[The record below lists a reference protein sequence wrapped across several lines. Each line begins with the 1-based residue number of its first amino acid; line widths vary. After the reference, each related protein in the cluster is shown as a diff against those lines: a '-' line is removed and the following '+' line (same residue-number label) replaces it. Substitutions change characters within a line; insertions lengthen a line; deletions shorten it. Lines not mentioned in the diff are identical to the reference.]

1 MLMSQPGKPGQ
12 SIQFSHTEATTLSD
26 SASTPSQIGSRLSIS
41 LLTVDLTS
49 SLSPSA
55 RCWGHVRSRLP
66 LHRLIVAV
74 VRSRVPTRIIVDR
87 RTRQPAVCPQTGGS
101 RPSQSLLPS
110 LALPSS
116 RRNGSTLLPSS
127 KCSTRPMTTPSKGNR
142 STLPQVPIALVD
154 LDRLAPLDGP
164 FLPNTT
170 TPPRPLHRPIT
181 TRDPLLIPPT
191 ITSTATTTA
200 PRPAQRHRPLRGT
213 ATTRTTLEGR
223 QPTAKT

>member
-1 MLMSQPGKPGQ
+1 MSHPGLPGQ
-12 SIQFSHTEATTLSD
+12 SIQLSHTEATTWSD

-41 LLTVDLTS
+41 LLTVGLTS
-49 SLSPSA
+49 FLSPSS
-55 RCWGHVRSRLP
+55 RCWDHLRSRLP
-66 LHRLIVAV
+66 LHRLIVAAAV
-74 VRSRVPTRIIVDR
+74 GSQVSTRIIVDR

-116 RRNGSTLLPSS
+116 RRSGSTSLPSS
-127 KCSTRPMTTPSKGNR
+127 KCSTRPTTTPSRGNR
-142 STLPQVPIALVD
+142 LTPPQVLTALDD
-154 LDRLAPLDGP
+154 LDRPAPLGAP

-170 TPPRPLHRPIT
+170 TPPRPLHRPTT
-181 TRDPLLIPPT
+181 TRDPLLTPPT

-200 PRPAQRHRPLRGT
+200 RRPAQRHRPPRGT
-213 ATTRTTLEGR
+213 VITPTTLEAR